1 MEPAP
6 TGKVD
11 PKSRPR
17 SRKLYKRKGWKG
29 FVHSYKTYITNGNYE
44 KVEWDIDSTAKEVEK
59 KDFVTI
65 YKF

>member
-1 MEPAP
+1 MESEP
-6 TGKVD
+6 TPRVN
-11 PKSRPR
+11 PKDRPQ
-17 SRKLYKRKGWKG
+17 SKKLYKRKGWKG

-44 KVEWDIDSTAKEVEK
+44 RVEWAEESTAKEIEK